1 MARKPYPSD
10 LTDVQW
16 REIER
21 LIPPARAGGR
31 PREVDMRQVLCGI
44 FYVLQN
50 GGTWAAMPHDL
61 PSGKTCW
68 FYFNRFAGDGTWER
82 LARAIYP
89 AARARAERDPEPSE
103 AVMDAQSVKTTKKG
117 GRRAASVTM
126 RARR

>member
-1 MARKPYPSD
+1 
-10 LTDVQW
+10 
-16 REIER
+16 
-21 LIPPARAGGR
+21 
-31 PREVDMRQVLCGI
+31 MRQVLCGI